1 MSYFPPREAPPGSPN
16 PARGRPNSQERAHV
30 AKFAKGDRVS
40 QPTYGTGT
48 ITETDDSYTVIDFD
62 EHGIRKFLSEKV
74 TLTRSTQPAPPRAT
88 GRRKAKSKA

>member
-1 MSYFPPREAPPGSPN
+1 M
-16 PARGRPNSQERAHV
+16 

-40 QPTYGTGT
+40 QPQYGTGT
-48 ITETDDSYTVIDFD
+48 ITETDNSYTVIDFD

-88 GRRKAKSKA
+88 GRRKASKSKA

>member
-1 MSYFPPREAPPGSPN
+1 M
-16 PARGRPNSQERAHV
+16 

-62 EHGIRKFLSEKV
+62 EHGIKKFLSDRV
-74 TLTRSTQPAPPRAT
+74 SLTRSTQPAPPRAT
-88 GRRKAKSKA
+88 GRRRAAKPKT

>member
-1 MSYFPPREAPPGSPN
+1 
-16 PARGRPNSQERAHV
+16 V

-74 TLTRSTQPAPPRAT
+74 TLTRSTQQAHPWAT
-88 GRRKAKSKA
+88 GRRKAPKTKA